1 MPAAAIAGVTLVGG
15 LYSANKQAKAAKGA
29 ANTQAAS
36 AEAGIAEQ
44 RRQFDAIQALL
55 QPFVQAGTGALGA
68 QQNLIGLGG
77 ATAQQEA
84 IQALQSSPE
93 FQALTQQGENAI
105 LANASATG
113 GLRGGNT
120 QAALAQFRPQ
130 VLSSLINQQY
140 SRLGGLVSV
149 GQNAAAGVGNA
160 GVATGNNVSNLLQQQ
175 GAAVAGGQLARGQA
189 AGAQGGSA
197 ITRALGIYAGLGGRL
212 PTSDGLQSWF
222 AGTPLGGAGFG
233 TGFAYGNQDIGGFL

>member
-1 MPAAAIAGVTLVGG
+1 MPAAAIAGVTMVGG
-15 LYSANKQAKAAKGA
+15 LYSANKQAKAAKSA
-29 ANTQAAS
+29 ANTQAAA

-160 GVATGNNVSNLLQQQ
+160 GLATGNNVSNLLQQQ

-189 AGAQGGSA
+189 AGAQASA
-197 ITRALGIYAGLGGRL
+197 ITGALGTYAGLGGGL
-212 PTSDGLQSWF
+212 PTFGGLQSWF

>member
-1 MPAAAIAGVTLVGG
+1 MPAAAIAGVGLVGG
-15 LYSANKQAKAAKGA
+15 LYSANKQSKAAKSA

-36 AEAGIAEQ
+36 AQAGIDEQ

-55 QPFVQAGTGALGA
+55 QPYVQAGTGALGA

-77 ATAQQEA
+77 ATAQEDAINA
-84 IQALQSSPE
+84 IQASPE

-130 VLSSLINQQY
+130 VLSNLINQQY
-140 SRLGGLVSV
+140 SRLGGLVSL
-149 GQNAAAGVGNA
+149 GQNAAVGVGNA
-160 GVATGNNVSNLLQQQ
+160 GMATGGNVADLLQQQ
-175 GAAVAGGQLARGQA
+175 GAARAGGAIAGGQA
-189 AGAQGGSA
+189 AGGYANA
-197 ITRALGIYAGLGGRL
+197 ITGALGTYVGLGGGM
-212 PTSDGLQSWF
+212 PNAGGLRAGF

-233 TGFAYGNQDIGGFL
+233 TGFAYGNQDLGGFL